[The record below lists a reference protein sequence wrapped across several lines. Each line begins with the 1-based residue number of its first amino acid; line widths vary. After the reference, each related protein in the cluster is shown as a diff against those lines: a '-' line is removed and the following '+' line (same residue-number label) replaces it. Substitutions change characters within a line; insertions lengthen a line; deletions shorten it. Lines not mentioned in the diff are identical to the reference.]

1 MKPSNFYRFLVVPA
15 LSALLLA
22 WQLVGCGGTQMAG
35 GVGSGGSGLAEG
47 LVTGFGSV
55 IVDGVAYS
63 DSAATVERWG
73 EAGVAEAKLG
83 QRVRVVLENGQATR
97 IVVLPQLIGEAVS
110 APDAQGD
117 FVILGQRVRIVDSST
132 ADLPITVLEGLTQVK
147 VGDALEVHGQ
157 WSRDNAG
164 RNVLIASRIEKRSV
178 LPDLLL
184 LTAVLQSRSG
194 NTLVLDDAAH
204 TVVSAPGLAE
214 TVQSDALISLW
225 LTPQAVLSPG
235 NVALPWIASRVEM
248 ASAQAESAAT
258 LELRGAVSA
267 SQPGRIWV
275 QGVWVTL
282 PGDVS
287 NTLPSDGTPVQLK
300 LIRNGAAWQASNLT
314 LLRASNQPE
323 VELKGSLR
331 WNSGA
336 STIQLRGT
344 TVQLAPNLLT
354 GNCANLLQDE
364 EVFISLKAQ
373 QRSQGQVPQTSQIE
387 CSRQIPETS
396 VQEAQGKLVSVD
408 AVHKTLDVRV
418 GNSTLSLD
426 WNTNQ
431 TLMPPWAQLTAGLS
445 VEIEYQRSSTGL
457 TLRKIKIQ

>member
-1 MKPSNFYRFLVVPA
+1 MKSSHFYRFLVMPA
-15 LSALLLA
+15 LSALVLA

-73 EAGVAEAKLG
+73 ETGVAEAKLG
-83 QRVRVVLENGQATR
+83 QRVRVVLENGQASR
-97 IVVLPQLIGEAVS
+97 IVVLPQLMGAAVS

-117 FVILGQRVRIVDSST
+117 FVILGQRVRIVGSAT
-132 ADLPITVLEGLTQVK
+132 ADLPITVLEGLTQVQA
-147 VGDALEVHGQ
+147 GDALEVHGQ
-157 WSRDNAG
+157 WSRDSAG
-164 RNVLIASRIEKRSV
+164 RNLLIASRIEKRST

-184 LTAVLQSRSG
+184 LTAVLKSRSG
-194 NTLVLDDAAH
+194 NTLILDDAAH
-204 TVVSAPGLAE
+204 TVVAVTGLSD

-225 LTPQAVLSPG
+225 LTQQAVQAPG
-235 NVALPWIASRVEM
+235 TMALPWTASRVEL
-248 ASAQAESAAT
+248 ASVQSDSAAT

-275 QGVWVTL
+275 QGLWVTL
-282 PGDVS
+282 PAEVS
-287 NTLPSDGTPVQLK
+287 SSLPADGTPVQLK
-300 LIRNGAAWQASNLT
+300 LTRSGAAWQASNLT
-314 LLRASNQPE
+314 LLRNSNQPE

-331 WNSGA
+331 WISGA
-336 STIQLRGT
+336 NTIQLRGT

-373 QRSQGQVPQTSQIE
+373 QRSQGQAPQASQIE
-387 CSRQIPETS
+387 CSRQIPDTS
-396 VQEAQGKLVSVD
+396 VQEAEGKILSVD
-408 AVHKTLDVRV
+408 AAHKTLDIRV
-418 GNSTLSLD
+418 GNSTLSLA
-426 WNTNQ
+426 WNPSQ
-431 TLMPPWAQLTAGLS
+431 TLMPPVTQLLAGLS

-457 TLRKIKIQ
+457 MLRKIKTH